1 MIYKENFLTVS
12 PGNVCTSKNQQFGI
26 LNMDTLPET
35 NSNFTPENLNATGV
49 DDPFPDFWASSAYF
63 QGSTSSHLDIQNEGD
78 L

>member
-1 MIYKENFLTVS
+1 MFA
-12 PGNVCTSKNQQFGI
+12 PPKNQQFGI
-26 LNMDTLPET
+26 LNMNALPKT

-49 DDPFPDFWASSAYF
+49 DDPFLMIFWVKLGLFNF